1 MTINLTTQESEEY
14 FYNALCN
21 GLSEIRDYGLRVDC
35 NEEHYAQAKAKLTS
49 PCYEDILMQ
58 MLRDGNTF
66 GFEDVEGEGEY
77 DKQITLE
84 DVHIK
89 MNNVDP
95 TRLVEMLTGN
105 DDAGTADVIIQ
116 TVFFDDIIFG

>member
-21 GLSEIRDYGLRVDC
+21 GLSEIRDYGLRVNC
-35 NEEHYAQAKAKLTS
+35 NKEHYTQAKAKLTS

-58 MLRDGNTF
+58 MLRDGNTI
-66 GFEDVEGEGEY
+66 GVEDFECDGAY
-77 DKQITLE
+77 SKQITLE
-84 DVHIK
+84 DVHDR
-89 MNNVDP
+89 MPNVDQFH
-95 TRLVEMLTGN
+95 LLEMINEN